1 MTEEITVE
9 SEATEQTFEIEQEE
23 EAPKKAEDSGA
34 QKRIKQLVRQRN
46 EARENQDALASEV
59 EALRGQVGN
68 LLQQSKAAESANLN
82 SDEQLLGDKVTLAKR
97 NFEEAFESGNKS
109 AMIEAQ
115 EAMTDAST
123 DLKLL
128 KVRKAYIEQ
137 EAQAPKQETA
147 KRQQQPRPDPRAEE
161 WAEDNKWFGSDKVM
175 TAAAYAIDGDIRD
188 EGIDPV
194 QQPDKYYGEVNKR
207 MRQEFPHKFD
217 SAPSNAAQVVAGQS
231 RTPATGKK
239 VKLTQTEAATAKKLG
254 IPLDKYAAEK
264 AKMTSSDDY
273 TVIG

>member
-9 SEATEQTFEIEQEE
+9 AEATEETFEVEQEE
-23 EAPKKAEDSGA
+23 SPKKEDSGA

-46 EARENQDALASEV
+46 EARETQDALASQV
-59 EALRGQVGN
+59 ETLRGQLGS
-68 LLQQSKAAESANLN
+68 LMEHTKAAENANIN
-82 SDEQLLGDKVTLAKR
+82 SDEQLLGDKVNLAKR

-109 AMIEAQ
+109 AMIDAQ

-137 EAQAPKQETA
+137 EAQTP
-147 KRQQQPRPDPRAEE
+147 RQQPIQRRQQPKPDARAED

-175 TAAAYAIDGDIRD
+175 TAAAYAIDGEIRD
-188 EGIDPV
+188 DGIDPV
-194 QQPDKYYGEVNKR
+194 QQPDKYYEEVNR
-207 MRQEFPHKFD
+207 RIRNEFPHKFD

-231 RTPATGKK
+231 RAPATGKK
-239 VKLTQTEAATAKKLG
+239 VKLSQVEAATAKKLG

-264 AKMTSSDDY
+264 AKMAGSDDY

>member
-1 MTEEITVE
+1 MTEEIAVE
-9 SEATEQTFEIEQEE
+9 SETTEPTFEIEQEE
-23 EAPKKAEDSGA
+23 SQKKEDSGA

-46 EARENQDALASEV
+46 EARETQQSLALEV
-59 EALRGQVGN
+59 ETLREQLGN
-68 LLQQSKAAESANLN
+68 IVQQSKAAENANIN
-82 SDEQLLGDKVTLAKR
+82 SDEQLLGDKINLAKR

-109 AMIEAQ
+109 AMIDAQ

-137 EAQAPKQETA
+137 EAQTPRQRPTQ
-147 KRQQQPRPDPRAEE
+147 KRQQPKPDARAED
-161 WAEDNKWFGSDKVM
+161 WGEDNKWFGSDKVM
-175 TAAAYAIDGDIRD
+175 TAAAYAIDSEIRD

-194 QQPDKYYGEVNKR
+194 QQPDKYYEEIDRRIRK
-207 MRQEFPHKFD
+207 EFPHKFD

-231 RTPATGKK
+231 RAPATGKK
-239 VKLTQTEAATAKKLG
+239 VKLTQVETATAKKLG